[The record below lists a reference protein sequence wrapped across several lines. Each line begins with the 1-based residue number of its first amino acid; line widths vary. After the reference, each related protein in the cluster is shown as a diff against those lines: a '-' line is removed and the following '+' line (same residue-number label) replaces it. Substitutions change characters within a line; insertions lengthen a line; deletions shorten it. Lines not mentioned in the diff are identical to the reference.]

1 MCSIAEDLNRRW
13 CDDEKNRRS
22 LKLRR
27 SKNIR
32 PVRTGRIFL
41 DFCGLNHRS
50 KPRLELFRIL
60 KIQSKPFRLISAVTQ
75 YHLDI
80 YCHRYI
86 EHSTRHGV
94 NHHCGVHHHC
104 CTFFVVD
111 ADFVTWLGEMNCY
124 FFLYYKFQINSSWN
138 SVPSHLVGSFYVDFN
153 SYVDFMGKALWREHR
168 FDDGVSTSSSSQR
181 RGWPCGWLLT
191 PDHQRR
197 LLPTPLRRCYV
208 KLVAW
213 KEPWVPRRTPNHTA
227 SEWMR

>member
-41 DFCGLNHRS
+41 DFCGLNHQS

-86 EHSTRHGV
+86 EHSTRRGV
-94 NHHCGVHHHC
+94 NHHCGVHHHWF
-104 CTFFVVD
+104 TFFVVD
-111 ADFVTWLGEMNCY
+111 ADFVTWGKWIVV
-124 FFLYYKFQINSSWN
+124 FFCTKVYGKSYGAALSLLRAILQCIEG
-138 SVPSHLVGSFYVDFN
+138 VLVSHWCF
-153 SYVDFMGKALWREHR
+153 
-168 FDDGVSTSSSSQR
+168 
-181 RGWPCGWLLT
+181 
-191 PDHQRR
+191 
-197 LLPTPLRRCYV
+197 
-208 KLVAW
+208 
-213 KEPWVPRRTPNHTA
+213 
-227 SEWMR
+227 